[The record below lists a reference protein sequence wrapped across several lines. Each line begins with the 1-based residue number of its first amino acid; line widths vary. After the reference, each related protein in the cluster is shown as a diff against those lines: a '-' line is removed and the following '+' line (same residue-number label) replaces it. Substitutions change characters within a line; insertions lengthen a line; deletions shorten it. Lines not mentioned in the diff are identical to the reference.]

1 MITLNKYSGNFQDG
15 HELIKELRRPIFSAN
30 QMASQI
36 EDYSELD
43 NKNLL
48 WNKIQNQDIQKS
60 YNHIVHYLWAKMAEQ
75 LYGLGVRSETIKI
88 FRAILSAEIDQK
100 LYQRTILEKRQVLL
114 DQFTESELDE
124 FYNAVEKYDGKIIDC
139 NFFELLLINAICHK
153 DDVSILFFLNE
164 PYTCLPISR
173 EILTA
178 FAYNSE
184 ASEYQQYLK
193 KPHFCISINDMLD
206 RFLENGNST
215 SGKDSIYRAVLT
227 EKEHDA
233 VQIIRENYKDLKSVL
248 IKTKDDQFQ
257 KIEVTKTKRL
267 SAQKFFTQRFKKA
280 DYKSVRVE
288 VVDGKTSYIEEI
300 IKYKL

>member
-1 MITLNKYSGNFQDG
+1 MITLNKYSENFQDG
-15 HELIKELRRPIFSAN
+15 YELIKELRRPIFSAN

-36 EDYSELD
+36 EDYSELH

-48 WNKIQNQDIQKS
+48 WDKTQNQDIQNS
-60 YNHIVHYLWAKMAEQ
+60 YPIVSSLWAKMAEQ
-75 LYGLGVRSETIKI
+75 LYVLGVKTETIKI

-100 LYQRTILEKRQVLL
+100 LYQRTILAKRQVFL
-114 DQFTESELDE
+114 DQFTEAELDA
-124 FYNAVEKYDGKIIDC
+124 FYNAVEKYDGNIIDC
-139 NFFELLLINAICHK
+139 TFFELLLINAICYK
-153 DDVSILFFLNE
+153 DEVSILFFLNE
-164 PYTCLPISR
+164 PYTCLPVSR

-178 FAYNSE
+178 FAGNSDDF
-184 ASEYQQYLK
+184 EYQQNLK

-206 RFLENGNST
+206 RFLESGNSAI
-215 SGKDSIYRAVLT
+215 SKDQIYRAVLT
-227 EKEHDA
+227 QKEHDA

-248 IKTKDDQFQ
+248 IKTRDDQFQ

-267 SAQKFFTQRFKKA
+267 SAQKFFSQSFKKA

-300 IKYKL
+300 KKYKL